1 MRASLYLYE
10 PNVILQNLILAVS
23 EGAKKNREKV
33 RELDFALRLVKALS
47 DDRNNQEKDRNA
59 NIN

>member
-1 MRASLYLYE
+1 
-10 PNVILQNLILAVS
+10 VS
-23 EGAKKNREKV
+23 EGAQKNREKV